1 MGGGIIWL
9 ASYPK
14 SGNTWLRIFLENLFR
29 NTQLPADIN
38 DLDVVRFSDNS
49 YSLYETV
56 CGKSLRTETDTNIH
70 KLRNQVQ
77 KYMGSH
83 SETVFAKTHNAVMN
97 FENSPLIWLEHL
109 AGVVYVIRNP
119 LDMLIS
125 FSDHYNLTIDD
136 TIEAISSPYHRINST
151 EKGIFQVL
159 GGWSNHYYSWFNVEN
174 LSPLCLRY
182 EDMIGNPVKSFGKL
196 MKFLGLPKDTPRLKR
211 AIRHSSFKVVSQQ
224 EAKSGF
230 AEQSR
235 AGHKFFRQGRVG
247 SYRRVLSDVQIAKVI
262 DNHGELMVEMGYLDK
277 NGKLKV

>member
-29 NTQLPADIN
+29 NTQSPADIN
-38 DLDVVRFSDNS
+38 DLSVVKFSDNS
-49 YSLYETV
+49 FSLYETV
-56 CGKSLRTETDTNIH
+56 SGKSLRNENDSNIH

-151 EKGIFQVL
+151 EKGIFQIL
-159 GGWSNHYYSWFNVEN
+159 GGWSNHYYSWFSVEN

-182 EDMIGNPVKSFGKL
+182 EDMIQNPVKSFGKL
-196 MKFLGLPKDTPRLKR
+196 TKFLGLPKDTPRLKR
-211 AIRHSSFKVVSQQ
+211 AIRNSSFQVVSQQ
-224 EAKSGF
+224 ETRSGF

-235 AGHKFFRQGRVG
+235 AGHKFFRQGKVG
-247 SYRRVLSDVQIAKVI
+247 SYRRVLSGDQIAKVI
-262 DNHGELMVEMGYLDK
+262 DNHGELMVEIGYLDK

>member
-29 NTQLPADIN
+29 NTQSPADIN
-38 DLDVVRFSDNS
+38 DLGVVKFSDNS
-49 YSLYETV
+49 FSLYETV
-56 CGKSLRTETDTNIH
+56 SGKSLRNESDSNIH

-97 FENSPLIWLEHL
+97 FENNPLIWLEHL

-136 TIEAISSPYHRINST
+136 TIEAISSPYHQINST
-151 EKGIFQVL
+151 EKGIFQIL
-159 GGWSNHYYSWFNVEN
+159 GGWSNHYYSWFKIEN

-182 EDMIGNPVKSFGKL
+182 EDMIQNPVKSFGKL
-196 MKFLGLPKDTPRLKR
+196 TKFLGLPKDTPRLKR
-211 AIRHSSFKVVSQQ
+211 AIRHSSFQVVSQQ
-224 EAKSGF
+224 ETKKGF

-235 AGHKFFRQGRVG
+235 AGHKFFRQGKVG
-247 SYRRVLSDVQIAKVI
+247 SYRRVLSDDQIAKVI

>member
-29 NTQLPADIN
+29 NTQSPADIN
-38 DLDVVRFSDNS
+38 DLSVVKFSDNS
-49 YSLYETV
+49 FSLYETV
-56 CGKSLRTETDTNIH
+56 AGKSLRNESDSNIH

-109 AGVVYVIRNP
+109 AGVIYVIRNP
-119 LDMLIS
+119 LDMLVS

-151 EKGIFQVL
+151 EKGIFQIL

-182 EDMIGNPVKSFGKL
+182 EDMIQNPVKSFGKL

-224 EAKSGF
+224 ETKKGF

-235 AGHKFFRQGRVG
+235 AGHKFFRQGKIG
-247 SYRRVLSDVQIAKVI
+247 SYRRVLSDDQIAKVI

>member
-29 NTQLPADIN
+29 NTQSPADIN
-38 DLDVVRFSDNS
+38 ELSVVKFSDNS
-49 YSLYETV
+49 FSLYETV
-56 CGKSLRTETDTNIH
+56 SGKSLRNESDSNIH

-109 AGVVYVIRNP
+109 AGVIYVIRNP
-119 LDMLIS
+119 FDMLVS

-136 TIEAISSPYHRINST
+136 TIEAISSPYHQINST
-151 EKGIFQVL
+151 EKGIFQIL
-159 GGWSNHYYSWFNVEN
+159 GGWSNHYSSWFNVEN

-182 EDMIGNPVKSFGKL
+182 EDMIQNPVKSFGKL

-211 AIRHSSFKVVSQQ
+211 AIRHSSFQVVSQQ
-224 EAKSGF
+224 ETKKGF

-235 AGHKFFRQGRVG
+235 AGHKFFRQGKVG
-247 SYRRVLSDVQIAKVI
+247 SYRRVLSDDQIAKVI

>member
-29 NTQLPADIN
+29 NTQSPADIN
-38 DLDVVRFSDNS
+38 DLSVVKFSDNS
-49 YSLYETV
+49 FSLYETV
-56 CGKSLRTETDTNIH
+56 SGKSLRNESDSNIH

-109 AGVVYVIRNP
+109 AGVIYVIRNP

-151 EKGIFQVL
+151 KKGIFQIL
-159 GGWSNHYYSWFNVEN
+159 GGWSNHYHSWFNVEN

-182 EDMIGNPVKSFGKL
+182 EDMIQNPVKSFGKL

-211 AIRHSSFKVVSQQ
+211 AIRHSSFQVVSQQ
-224 EAKSGF
+224 ETKKGF

-235 AGHKFFRQGRVG
+235 AGHKFFRQGKVG
-247 SYRRVLSDVQIAKVI
+247 SYRRVLSDDQIAKVT

>member
-29 NTQLPADIN
+29 NTQSPADIN
-38 DLDVVRFSDNS
+38 DLSVVKFSDNS
-49 YSLYETV
+49 FSLYETV
-56 CGKSLRTETDTNIH
+56 SGKSLRNENDSNIH

-109 AGVVYVIRNP
+109 AGGVYVIRNP

-151 EKGIFQVL
+151 EKGIFQIL
-159 GGWSNHYYSWFNVEN
+159 GGWSNHYYSWFSVEN

-182 EDMIGNPVKSFGKL
+182 EDMIQNPVKSFGKL
-196 MKFLGLPKDTPRLKR
+196 TKFLGLPKDTPRLKR
-211 AIRHSSFKVVSQQ
+211 AIRNSSFQVVSQQ
-224 EAKSGF
+224 ETRSGF

-235 AGHKFFRQGRVG
+235 AGHKFFRQGKVG
-247 SYRRVLSDVQIAKVI
+247 SYRRVLSGDQIAKVI
-262 DNHGELMVEMGYLDK
+262 DNHGELMVEIGYLDK

>member
-70 KLRNQVQ
+70 KLRSQVQ

-97 FENSPLIWLEHL
+97 FENIPLIWLEHL

-182 EDMIGNPVKSFGKL
+182 EDMIGNPIKSFGKL

>member
-29 NTQLPADIN
+29 NSRTPADIN
-38 DLDVVRFSDNS
+38 NLTVVRFSDNS

-56 CGKSLRTETDTNIH
+56 CGKSLRTESDSNIH
-70 KLRNQVQ
+70 KLRNTVQ

-119 LDMLIS
+119 LDMLVS

-151 EKGIFQVL
+151 EKGIFQIL
-159 GGWSNHYYSWFNVEN
+159 GGWSNHYYSWFGVEN
-174 LSPLCLRY
+174 LTPLCLRY
-182 EDMIGNPVKSFGKL
+182 EDMIEKPVKSFGRL
-196 MKFLGLPKDTPRLKR
+196 MRFLGLPKDMARLKR
-211 AIRHSSFKVVSQQ
+211 AIRHSSFQVVSEQ
-224 EAKSGF
+224 EKQTGF
-230 AEQSR
+230 GEQSR
-235 AGHKFFRQGRVG
+235 AGHKFFRQGKVG
-247 SYRRVLSDVQIAKVI
+247 SYRAVLSDAQIAKVI
-262 DNHGELMVEMGYLDK
+262 KSHGELMFEMGYLDK